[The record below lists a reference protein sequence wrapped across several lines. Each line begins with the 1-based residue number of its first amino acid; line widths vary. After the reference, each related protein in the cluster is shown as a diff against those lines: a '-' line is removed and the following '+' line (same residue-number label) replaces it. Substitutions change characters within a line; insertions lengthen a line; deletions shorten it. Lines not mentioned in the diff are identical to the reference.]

1 MPLKDA
7 RLKRVS
13 DLLSLSGIKDNITA
27 IIVSDNGEF
36 RVVAQPGENGDIS
49 ITGGQSFIIT
59 ARAAGV
65 TEVTGEAWDNVSG
78 SPSAA
83 PPMMRVGHQV
93 DEQTPVLE
101 VHGVVVDEM
110 TGRALEGFHMTV
122 KNLSTG
128 ASLNAI
134 TTGEVAFGSYSMT
147 FVDAMKSRTARV
159 GDVLLITAETPS
171 PLIGVQPLRHIVT
184 TDDVKKSQIRLADLV
199 AYEIPKENRL
209 LPSYPN
215 PGNPETW
222 IPYRLASDASVTLT
236 LYDTTGRMIRTL
248 KIGHQRAGVYESKD
262 KAIYWDGRNDF
273 GERVA
278 SGVYFYTLTAK
289 DFTATRK
296 MLILKSM

>member
-1 MPLKDA
+1 
-7 RLKRVS
+7 
-13 DLLSLSGIKDNITA
+13 
-27 IIVSDNGEF
+27 
-36 RVVAQPGENGDIS
+36 
-49 ITGGQSFIIT
+49 
-59 ARAAGV
+59 
-65 TEVTGEAWDNVSG
+65 
-78 SPSAA
+78 
-83 PPMMRVGHQV
+83 MM
-93 DEQTPVLE
+93 
-101 VHGVVVDEM
+101 
-110 TGRALEGFHMTV
+110 GRALDGFHITV

-128 ASLNAI
+128 VSFKAI

-147 FVDAMKSRTARV
+147 VVDAISIRAARV
-159 GDVLLITAETPS
+159 GDVLLVTAETPS

-184 TDDVKKSQIRLADLV
+184 RDDVKKSQLRLADLV

-236 LYDTTGRMIRTL
+236 LYDTTGRMIRTI

-289 DFTATRK
+289 EFTATRK
-296 MLILKSM
+296 MLILK